1 VASITLSKVS
11 KVYPPSV
18 RAVDDLSLDVGDGE
32 VVVLLGGPGCG
43 KSTLLRMVAG
53 IERPTSGQIL
63 FDGVDVAAATPPERR
78 VAMLFQRPA
87 LYPKLTVA
95 ANIGFPLQTASVRA
109 ERATALVR
117 ASARATGVAGLLDK
131 HPHELT
137 DEQQQRVAVARAMV
151 RSPRLLLLDEPV
163 SQVGGTAGAKLL
175 AEIATLVRDA
185 GITAVYVTP
194 ERGDAPAVADRIG
207 VMRNGRIEDI
217 GPPSRVYDRPATAF
231 TAALVGGPAVTLLD
245 ATVEMEDGS
254 HTAAWLGR
262 VGLALPWRDLQ
273 ARELTHFHGER
284 VVVGIP
290 PEALRLVGPG
300 PNAIGGPVLP
310 GVVRRVVPLGAFS
323 DSAVDIGGTAVDLDR
338 DRSDDGEGG
347 GRASSGALR
356 RVEELAAVGGR
367 HGRHG
372 KHGPRRDLS
381 EIPRA
386 STTHPAELTVRTARA
401 DAPQQGSR
409 VFVRVDLSRVHFFD
423 DRGRRIGTG
432 WR

>member
-1 VASITLSKVS
+1 MASITLSKVS

-32 VVVLLGGPGCG
+32 VVVLLGGSGCG

-53 IERPTSGQIL
+53 IERPTGGQIL
-63 FDGVDVAAATPPERR
+63 FDGVDVAEASPPERR

-87 LYPKLTVA
+87 LYPRLTVA
-95 ANIGFPLQTASVRA
+95 ANIAFPLQTASVRA
-109 ERATALVR
+109 ERAAVLVR
-117 ASARATGVAGLLDK
+117 ASARAAGVEGVLDR
-131 HPHELT
+131 HPHDLT

-163 SQVGGTAGAKLL
+163 AQVGGTAGARLL
-175 AEIATLVRDA
+175 AEIASLVREA

-217 GPPSRVYDRPATAF
+217 GPPSRVYARPATAF
-231 TAALVGGPAVTLLD
+231 TAALVGGPAITLLD

-262 VGLALPWRDLQ
+262 VGLALPWQDLQ

-290 PEALRLVGPG
+290 PEALRLVGPA

-347 GRASSGALR
+347 GRASLGALR

-372 KHGPRRDLS
+372 PRQDLS

-386 STTHPAELTVRTARA
+386 STAHPAELTVRTTRA
-401 DAPQQGSR
+401 AAPQQGSR
-409 VFVRVDLSRVHFFD
+409 VFVGVDLACVHFFD
-423 DRGRRIGTG
+423 VRGRRIGAG